1 MSADPIPTARS
12 SEATPAATPDP
23 KAVGSPGSEPIG
35 PQVAGSGLVLSPQIQ
50 GETSYDRVTS
60 LLLAVILSTVI
71 IVVWLGLVILTNR
84 SHARSVA
91 AEIQIIEV
99 YGGGGGSLDGEEDST
114 EQIDV
119 ADAAAAAFASN
130 AELSPADFEEP
141 SVEAVPS
148 AMVEAFADQQFADL
162 AEEMP
167 DGGAVATGI
176 RASKLGT
183 GAASYGLG
191 LGDGG
196 VPREER
202 WSIIYNP
209 GQTIEE
215 YARLLDFFG
224 VEMATVRDG
233 QMHYA
238 ANFTKPSPDVRVA
251 NRGSDDRL
259 YFLWQGGGRRQS
271 DIELL
276 RKAGIEV
283 GQRGVIFQFFP
294 AQVEQILSRLEQQ
307 YKGLQPVEIRSTKF
321 RVIPTGNRFAFEVI
335 DQQPLK

>member
-1 MSADPIPTARS
+1 MTVNPSPAPSAAAPPPPASAGEGEASRS
-12 SEATPAATPDP
+12 L
-23 KAVGSPGSEPIG
+23 
-35 PQVAGSGLVLSPQIQ
+35 QPQIQ
-50 GETSYDRVTS
+50 GETDYDRVTS
-60 LLLAVILSTVI
+60 LLMAVIISAVI
-71 IVVWLGLVILTNR
+71 IVGWLALIYLTNR
-84 SHARSVA
+84 SYARSVP
-91 AEIQIIEV
+91 AEIEIIEV
-99 YGGGGGSLDGEEDST
+99 YGGGGGRLDGEENST

-119 ADAAAAAFASN
+119 PDAAAAAFASN

-141 SVEAVPS
+141 SLEQVPS
-148 AMVEAFADQQFADL
+148 AMVDALANQEFADL

-167 DGGAVATGI
+167 EGGALATGI

-191 LGDGG
+191 AGDGG
-196 VPREER
+196 VPREQR

-209 GQTIEE
+209 GQTLDE

-224 VEMATVRDG
+224 VEMATVLDN
-233 QMHYA
+233 QMHYVS
-238 ANFTKPSPDVRVA
+238 NFNKPRPDVRVA
-251 NRGSDDRL
+251 NRGNDDRL

-276 RKAGIEV
+276 RKAGIDV

-307 YKGLQPVEIRSTKF
+307 YKGLQPLEIRTTKF
-321 RVIPTGNRFAFEVI
+321 SVVPAGNRFAFEVI
-335 DQQPLK
+335 DQQPLN